1 VAGVALA
8 TAAFTVLTGASRT
21 SRLEVRGEVSR
32 QFRTAYDVLVRP
44 PGARLP
50 LERRAGLIQS
60 TAVSSAPGG
69 ISMAQL
75 REVRDVP
82 GVEVAAPLAMFGQVV
97 QTVPVKVPLARPAG
111 RRSLFRSEV
120 RWTADAGMTR
130 IDDPP
135 SYVYVTPRPLDG
147 FYVAVPRP
155 GEVALAAE
163 TLRDGRRVPVCP
175 YEQLPDDAENAFS
188 PSVRSKVDCWS
199 TRTGLAGGGDYAPNA
214 VSKLGARANFAIAMP
229 LAGIDPVAEEQ
240 LSGIRRSTTSGR
252 FLTGSDRP
260 RVNKKFGIGRMR
272 IPVVLSD
279 QLPSA
284 VSARVRVTRLPYA
297 LAARIPAID
306 DSRRLRRALAAAP
319 GSGARVTTVD
329 ARAAYAQFRHTLADT
344 KADITEFFA
353 LWRTGTVRYRRL
365 GERHVAAVPT
375 ANRGEEWAAP
385 YTVGNTAG
393 FLNAPATSG
402 DVGFRSL
409 RQRLLDLSNPNHPL
423 VTLRAVGT
431 YAPGRAAASKQL
443 LAPFTV
449 PVIRGADARSRAL
462 LHGGALPPNGD
473 PAGLIGLPPMMLTTL
488 AARSVL
494 YNDTF
499 LRGSGGDGAAPVSSI
514 RVRVAGV
521 HGADPASR
529 ERIRLVADRIRQ
541 RTGLAVD
548 ITAGASPT
556 SVQVDVPSGRF
567 GRPTLSLS
575 DPWVLKGVA
584 TTILNAVDRKSVV
597 LFCLVLLVCGLFC
610 LSAMAAA
617 VRQRTADLAVLA
629 CVGWPRAALLRLLLG
644 EILLLGTIAGLLG
657 LAVAVPA
664 GAIFDLS
671 ITAGRAAL
679 AVPAAAVLSV
689 LAALG
694 PVLRAT
700 RASPLDA
707 VRPPARAP
715 RRQGGAVSVLRMAV
729 ANTLAVPG
737 RSVLGALGLAVGI
750 LALTMLLAVTLAFRG
765 AVVGSVLGDAVSVQV
780 RTIDY
785 VSVAI
790 TLALGILGL
799 ADVLY
804 LNVRDRGAELASLR
818 ATGWPEHA
826 LNRMIALE
834 GLVTGTIGGLAGA
847 CVGLLGAHWFT
858 GLGVST
864 LLLPTALGVAIGAAC
879 AALSAVAPV
888 LSLRRLPTA
897 RLLAEE

>member
-1 VAGVALA
+1 MAGVALA

-21 SRLEVRGEVSR
+21 SRLEVRGEVSQ

-50 LERRAGLIQS
+50 LERDAGLIQS
-60 TAVSSAPGG
+60 TAVSSAAGG
-69 ISMAQL
+69 ISMDQL
-75 REVRDVP
+75 REVRRVP

-97 QTVPVKVPLARPAG
+97 QSVPVKVPLGHPTG
-111 RRSLFRSEV
+111 RRSLFRAEV
-120 RWTADAGMTR
+120 RWTADVGMTR

-135 SYVYVTPRPLDG
+135 SYVYVTPRPLDP
-147 FYVAVPRP
+147 FRVPPLRRSDEQAP
-155 GEVALAAE
+155 AAE
-163 TLRDGRRVPVCP
+163 IMPDGRRTPVCP
-175 YEQLPDDAENAFS
+175 YEILPDDALSAFS
-188 PSVRSKVDCWS
+188 PSVRAKVDCWS
-199 TRTGLAGGGDYAPNA
+199 TRTGLEGFPDYPPNA
-214 VSKLGARANFAIAMP
+214 VSKLGARAHFAIAMP
-229 LAGIDPVAEEQ
+229 LAGIDPVAEER
-240 LSGIRRSTTSGR
+240 LSGILGSTTSGR
-252 FLTGSDRP
+252 FLTKGDRP
-260 RVNKKFGIGRMR
+260 RLKRIGIGRLQV
-272 IPVVLSD
+272 PVVLSE
-279 QLPSA
+279 QLPSTI
-284 VSARVRVTRLPYA
+284 SARVRVTRLPDA
-297 LAARIPAID
+297 LADRVPSIQDPQ
-306 DSRRLRRALAAAP
+306 RLRRALAAAP
-319 GSGARVTTVD
+319 GTAAQVTTID
-329 ARAAYAQFRHTLADT
+329 AQTAYAELRRTLAGP
-344 KADITEFFA
+344 ADASEFQA
-353 LWRTGTVRYRRL
+353 MWRTGPVHYRPKGDR
-365 GERHVAAVPT
+365 RVAAVPQK
-375 ANRGEEWAAP
+375 NRGDEWAAP
-385 YTVGNTAG
+385 WTMGNTAG
-393 FLNAPATSG
+393 FLNAPVTGA
-402 DVGFRSL
+402 DVAFRSL
-409 RQRLLDLSNPNHPL
+409 RQRLLEFASDNQPL
-423 VTLRAVGT
+423 VKLHAVGT
-431 YAPGRAAASKQL
+431 YAPQRAAASKQL
-443 LAPFTV
+443 LEPFTV
-449 PVIRGADARSRAL
+449 PDIRGVDARSRRL
-462 LHGGALPPNGD
+462 LRGGALPPNGD
-473 PAGLIGLPPMMLTTL
+473 PTGLIGLPPMMLTTL
-488 AARSVL
+488 ASRKVL
-494 YNDTF
+494 YNDKF
-499 LRGSGGDGAAPVSSI
+499 VPGSGVDGAAPLSSI

-521 HGADPASR
+521 RGADAASR
-529 ERIRLVADRIRQ
+529 ERIRLVADGIRR

-556 SVQVDVPSGRF
+556 EVRVDVPAGRF
-567 GRPTLSLS
+567 GRPALSLS

-610 LSAMAAA
+610 LSAMAAG

-629 CVGWPRAALLRLLLG
+629 CVGWPRAALMRLLLG
-644 EILLLGTIAGLLG
+644 EILLLGTAAGALG
-657 LAVAVPA
+657 LAVAIPA

-671 ITAGRAAL
+671 VTPGRAAL
-679 AVPAAAVLSV
+679 AVPAAALLSV

-750 LALTMLLAVTLAFRG
+750 LALTMLLAVTVEFRG

-804 LNVRDRGAELASLR
+804 LNVRDRAAELASLR
-818 ATGWPEHA
+818 ATGWPESA
-826 LNRMIALE
+826 LNRMIAFE
-834 GLVTGTIGGLAGA
+834 GLLTGTLGGLAGA
-847 CVGLLGAHWFT
+847 GVGLLGAHLFT
-858 GLGVST
+858 GLSVST
-864 LLLPTALGVAIGAAC
+864 LLLPTALAVAAGAAC